1 MGILN
6 SNYDFNKYR
15 FFYAVAEYK
24 SFSKAAE
31 NLYISQPAISHAIKE
46 LEEQLNTKLFIRNNK
61 NVSLTEDGEKL
72 LYYIKGA
79 FDNILMGERVLKEK
93 ENDLT
98 GIIRIG
104 IYSHISLFML
114 PKIMNEFSKK
124 YPNAKFNIYSTSNME
139 MLEKLRNKE
148 LDFVILQYPIFL
160 NEQNFTEELLCEL
173 ETCFYANKE
182 FYDLYNSNH
191 ETIVEYPLI
200 LPTRGYTDINKLEE
214 IFKNQNLILKRNYTI
229 YCNELT
235 KQFAKEGVGIVWG
248 LKKSIEKELKNKEL
262 FEIPIDLPM
271 PTTKFSIAYDK
282 KFLNKTTEEFIN
294 YFKEEIKKISL

>member
-200 LPTRGYTDINKLEE
+200 LPTRGYPDINKLEE
-214 IFKNQNLILKRNYTI
+214 LFKNQNLILKRNYTI

-235 KQFAKEGVGIVWG
+235 KQFAKEGVGIGWG
-248 LKKSIEKELKNKEL
+248 LKKSIEKELKNSEL

>member
-6 SNYDFNKYR
+6 FNTDFNKYR

-46 LEEQLNTKLFIRNNK
+46 LEEQLNTKLFNRNNK

-72 LYYIKGA
+72 LYYIKEA
-79 FDNILMGERVLKEK
+79 FDNILMGERVLTEK
-93 ENDLT
+93 DDDLT

-114 PKIMNEFSKK
+114 PNLIHKFHDK

-139 MLEKLRNKE
+139 MIEKLRNKE
-148 LDFVILQYPIFL
+148 LDFVIMQYPIFL
-160 NEQNFTEELLCEL
+160 NEHHFKEEVLCEL
-173 ETCFYANKE
+173 KTCFFSNKE
-182 FYDLYNSNH
+182 YYDLYNNQPD
-191 ETIVEYPLI
+191 TIVEYPLI
-200 LPTRGYTDINKLEE
+200 LPTRGYSDINHLEE
-214 IFKNQNLILKRNYTI
+214 TLKSHNLILKRNYTI

-235 KQFAKEGVGIVWG
+235 KQFVKEGIGIGWG
-248 LKKSIEKELKNKEL
+248 LKKTIEKELKNKEL
-262 FEIPIDLPM
+262 YEIPVDFPT
-271 PTTKFSIAYDK
+271 PTTKFSIAYDPN
-282 KFLNKTTEEFIN
+282 FLNKTTEEFIKI
-294 YFKEEIKKISL
+294 FKEEMKKISI